1 MQVPDVGMT
10 DDGSGHGITA
20 HVDRGCSVRDERG
33 NVPRQLLIGL
43 GALLA
48 TALVIGGT
56 VSVVALGA
64 ANLAGVGSTG
74 SAASEEP
81 SLYRPTTAGASA
93 EPNEPVEPEQPAEPA
108 EPQASAKPEPK
119 KQRDARGQITLSAS
133 PTRASTYEHIYLTG
147 TYRGG
152 DGATLQVQRF
162 EGRWVDFPASA
173 TVRGDNFETYV
184 ESGQD
189 GENRFRVIDE
199 STGRASQP
207 VSVILR

>member
-1 MQVPDVGMT
+1 MVK
-10 DDGSGHGITA
+10 
-20 HVDRGCSVRDERG
+20 DERG
-33 NVPRQLLIGL
+33 DVPRQLLIGL

-64 ANLAGVGSTG
+64 ANLAGVGAAG

-81 SLYRPTTAGASA
+81 SLYRPTAAPS
-93 EPNEPVEPEQPAEPA
+93 PKPSEPVASEQPAQSAQPPEP
-108 EPQASAKPEPK
+108 EPQADPAPADKPEPK
-119 KQRDARGQITLSAS
+119 KQRHARGGITLNAS
-133 PTRASTYEHIYLTG
+133 PDRASTYEHIYLTG
-147 TYRGG
+147 TYPGG

-173 TVRGDNFETYV
+173 TLQGGTFETYV
-184 ESGQD
+184 ESGQG
-189 GENRFRVIDE
+189 GENRFRVIDQ

-207 VSVILR
+207 ASVVLH

>member
-1 MQVPDVGMT
+1 MT

-20 HVDRGCSVRDERG
+20 HADRGCSVKDEHA
-33 NVPRQLLIGL
+33 NVRRQLLIGL

-56 VSVVALGA
+56 VSVVVLGA
-64 ANLAGVGSTG
+64 ANLAGVGSAG

-93 EPNEPVEPEQPAEPA
+93 EPAEPEPTEQA
-108 EPQASAKPEPK
+108 EPQASDKPEPK
-119 KQRDARGQITLSAS
+119 KQRDARRQISLSAS
-133 PTRASTYEHIYLTG
+133 PERASTYEVIYLTG
-147 TYRGG
+147 TYH
-152 DGATLQVQRF
+152 DSNGATLQVQRF

-173 TVRGDNFETYV
+173 TVRGDSFETYV

-189 GENRFRVIDE
+189 GENRFRVIDQ
-199 STGRASQP
+199 STGRASEP

>member
-1 MQVPDVGMT
+1 MVK
-10 DDGSGHGITA
+10 
-20 HVDRGCSVRDERG
+20 DERG
-33 NVPRQLLIGL
+33 DVPRQLLIGL

-64 ANLAGVGSTG
+64 ANLAGIGSAG

-81 SLYRPTTAGASA
+81 SLYRPTTAAPS
-93 EPNEPVEPEQPAEPA
+93 PKPSEPVASEQPPEP
-108 EPQASAKPEPK
+108 EPQADPPQADKPEPK
-119 KQRDARGQITLSAS
+119 KQQGGRGGITLNAS
-133 PTRASTYEHIYLTG
+133 PGRASTYEHIYLTG
-147 TYRGG
+147 TYPGG

-173 TVRGDNFETYV
+173 TLQGGTFETYV

-189 GENRFRVIDE
+189 GENRFRVIDQ

-207 VSVILR
+207 ASVILH